1 MDRGRSLSAM
11 AAAPCV
17 RERGS
22 RPGPTLVC
30 TGTLIISAFL
40 IQPAYIDIAMPDT
53 RIAARQPARPGT
65 AGIALVIAL
74 AATTLLGACASRD
87 SSRSGI
93 FEPHRFDIPQGNYI
107 TGEMLDRVRPGMSP
121 EQVRFA
127 LGSPL
132 LVDVFAPQRWNYVF
146 RYLHANGD
154 AELRRVVVVFENGRV
169 AKIDADPLPQVENPG
184 DPALPGYR
192 PPDDA

>member
-1 MDRGRSLSAM
+1 
-11 AAAPCV
+11 
-17 RERGS
+17 
-22 RPGPTLVC
+22 
-30 TGTLIISAFL
+30 
-40 IQPAYIDIAMPDT
+40 MPDT
-53 RIAARQPARPGT
+53 RKAARPPARAGA
-65 AGIALVIAL
+65 AGIALAL
-74 AATTLLGACASRD
+74 LLSATTLLGACASRD

-93 FEPHRFDIPQGNYI
+93 FEPHRIDLPQGNYV

-132 LVDVFAPQRWNYVF
+132 LVDVFAPNRWNYVF

-169 AKIDADPLPQVENPG
+169 AKVDADPLPQVENPG

>member
-1 MDRGRSLSAM
+1 M
-11 AAAPCV
+11 AFPA
-17 RERGS
+17 
-22 RPGPTLVC
+22 
-30 TGTLIISAFL
+30 
-40 IQPAYIDIAMPDT
+40 QPPYIDIAMPDT
-53 RIAARQPARPGT
+53 RKAARRPAR
-65 AGIALVIAL
+65 AGIAAGAALVL
-74 AATTLLGACASRD
+74 VLLGTSLLGACASRD

-93 FEPHRFDIPQGNYI
+93 FEPHRVDLPQGNYI
-107 TGEMLDRVRPGMSP
+107 TGEMLDKVERGMSP

-132 LVDVFAPQRWNYVF
+132 LVDVFEPERWNYVF

-154 AELRRVVVVFENGRV
+154 AELRRVIVIFEDGRV

-192 PPDDA
+192 PPEDA

>member
-1 MDRGRSLSAM
+1 
-11 AAAPCV
+11 
-17 RERGS
+17 
-22 RPGPTLVC
+22 
-30 TGTLIISAFL
+30 
-40 IQPAYIDIAMPDT
+40 MPDT
-53 RIAARQPARPGT
+53 RKAARPPARAGA
-65 AGIALVIAL
+65 AGITLALAL
-74 AATTLLGACASRD
+74 AAATLLGACASRD

-93 FEPHRFDIPQGNYI
+93 FEPHRIDLPQGNYV

-132 LVDVFAPQRWNYVF
+132 LVDVFRPERWNYVF
-146 RYLHANGD
+146 RFLHANGD
-154 AELRRVVVVFENGRV
+154 AELRRVVVVFEDGRV
-169 AKIDADPLPQVENPG
+169 ARIDADPLPQVENPG